1 MINFFS
7 LSDTLKRFSA
17 ERERDNLIF
26 FHANAIKFDG
36 LEEYNIKVRAR
47 KNFYYKIQF
56 KFMKVSIVSPG
67 LLR

>member
-1 MINFFS
+1 MQ
-7 LSDTLKRFSA
+7 K
-17 ERERDNLIF
+17 ERERENLLF

-56 KFMKVSIVSPG
+56 KFMKVSIESPG